1 MAQPPMTPD
10 ELAKVTAVRAGLQ
23 KAKDG
28 MKDAFNAASDL
39 MAIEL
44 AAGRQKAYNAAF
56 RARGD
61 FRRLHGEIEVAHA
74 DASQALDDN
83 TADAG
88 SVIMAPGR

>member
-1 MAQPPMTPD
+1 MAQPPMTTD
-10 ELAKVTAVRAGLQ
+10 ELTKVTAVRAGLQ
-23 KAKDG
+23 KAKEG

-44 AAGRQKAYNAAF
+44 AAGRQKAYNAAY
-56 RARGD
+56 RARED
-61 FRRLHGEIEVAHA
+61 FRRLQGDIGVSHA

-83 TADAG
+83 VSDAG